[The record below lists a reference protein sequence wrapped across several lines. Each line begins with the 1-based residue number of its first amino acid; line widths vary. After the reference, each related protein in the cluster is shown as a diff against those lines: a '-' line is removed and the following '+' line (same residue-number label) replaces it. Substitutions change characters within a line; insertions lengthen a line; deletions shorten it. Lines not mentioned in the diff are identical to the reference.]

1 MSTCSSRVLLTYN
14 VVAERLELVCDYWL
28 HGEMMHMM
36 IVELSTI
43 QQPATA
49 QTCAAFTSFY
59 CALPSLTFVKYR
71 KINLANYKEKLLQ
84 KFLMGSPIRALS
96 QQAISLY
103 GY

>member
-1 MSTCSSRVLLTYN
+1 MSTCSSRVLLTYK

-36 IVELSTI
+36 IVELSAI

-59 CALPSLTFVKYR
+59 CALLSLTFVKYR
-71 KINLANYKEKLLQ
+71 K
-84 KFLMGSPIRALS
+84 
-96 QQAISLY
+96 
-103 GY
+103 